1 MRLFDIGDGATAG
14 STMTVLPPVEPG
26 GTFSNCT
33 GAGVANGRLTNCQ
46 INANP
51 TYNARWQT
59 ISVPIPST
67 YTCTDASNTGCG
79 LRLQYFL
86 GAGSAP
92 NDTSSW
98 TASIQGDPVRLVSDT
113 AGSARG
119 FLADRCEHEYPA
131 GSAPRHGGA
140 AISVARGVGGRHA
153 AKPVALVR
161 QSITFCGKR
170 WRW

>member
-1 MRLFDIGDGATAG
+1 L
-14 STMTVLPPVEPG
+14 TVLSPVETG

-33 GAGVANGRLTNCQ
+33 DAGVANGPLTNCQ

-86 GAGSAP
+86 DAGSAP

-98 TASIQGDPVRLVSDT
+98 TASIQGDPVRLV
-113 AGSARG
+113 
-119 FLADRCEHEYPA
+119 
-131 GSAPRHGGA
+131 
-140 AISVARGVGGRHA
+140 
-153 AKPVALVR
+153 
-161 QSITFCGKR
+161 Q
-170 WRW
+170 